1 MDDVELLVKT
11 RLQTKEA
18 EDKLKQFT
26 TAREIVTNVRI
37 NGMKAIKKV
46 KQEIDGLG
54 DKLNKVSYYDMTG
67 KMLKGS
73 EHITKV
79 TDSLKPLLSYT
90 DQVRTADGKLITTLD
105 QMDSKMNIIRTT
117 TTKYVDEQN
126 RLVVETEKF
135 KESADGTWQKMQD
148 CPITEIGA
156 QFKNV
161 TVEVEKNRETIE
173 RDGQQFEALTNTITT
188 YENGIPAIIDKTTQW
203 TNAEGSLV
211 TETQKLDGA
220 QKQLGDTI
228 TKVEKQLEKTYGT
241 ITKTTN
247 TVKGTVQVGKNS
259 FQGVTKVLEEVDAQG
274 NKVITTTKQYK
285 DAQGALVTETTK
297 FDGAGNQ
304 LADTLRT
311 VEKETDN
318 TVKKART
325 MGQTFGDI
333 IKKVTKFYLASMPI
347 RMVQT
352 ALQETIQTVK
362 DYDSAI
368 TEMAKIT
375 DMSGD
380 TLNRYALELGEIGKG
395 VARTRTEMVSS
406 ATELMKAGYS
416 EEDVKYLSR
425 LVALYQNTADEQL
438 EASEATSVLVSQMK
452 AFGLE
457 TEEQTT
463 HIIDSINEVSAN
475 FAVSSGDIGRG
486 LTQAGASLSTYG
498 NSFDQ
503 TVGLVTAGTEIFQGK
518 SQQVAR
524 GLNTVASRVAK
535 NEQALKDFGV
545 EIYDQEGNLRSTY
558 DILYDLSDVWDK
570 MGSAEKVALGTTL
583 AGVNQ
588 YKVFS
593 AVMNNFDTAVN
604 ATNASLGSLGA
615 TEEQNAVY
623 MDSIQAKTT
632 ALKAEFEKL
641 VLGDG
646 GLQNLYKTL
655 LDVGTALLKVA
666 NNDFVKFTAVVLTV
680 SGAIF
685 GLYKALKKL
694 KEMAMLSAT
703 FQAIAEALGLMLSGT
718 ISLTAGIEALSV
730 AWLSSPFGLITTG
743 VAVIYALIKAV
754 NYFNDDLNST
764 IEGVGKLKE
773 LGETVDSST
782 DEINALES
790 SLSSVREQIEKIQSK
805 GTIDL
810 TDEDTINKL
819 KLEEA
824 ILENQIALAKTKR
837 DQAKQDI
844 QDSAMKAYYE
854 ESTYGDG
861 YGIGNS
867 VQAVQYFTKEIEEN
881 NAKIREAMASK
892 EEYLSQGYNEESNEI
907 KEINA
912 DLADLKDQHSKL
924 ISESLQYADSLQVI
938 NEGLNTQTEE
948 FAISTETIKAYLEAI
963 GKKSEETGE
972 KGAEA
977 LEWTDEAIQKVKDD
991 FDSYGVS
998 LEDNQEAITDFMSEN
1013 DIEDYWEGASAWL
1026 VDYVEQMGL
1035 AKKTTQDYVEAFDEA
1050 VDRVGALDGEFS
1062 SLSSAIA
1069 EYNSNGQ
1076 FSISTIDSLL
1086 SLGTEY
1092 LSLLEFENG
1101 QLVLNEQGLINLA
1114 NARIDEA
1121 EAKAY
1126 DKAMAELD
1134 KIAHDSLADSVKGA
1148 NKAVLGTKS
1157 SNDVAIASVQEA
1169 INKCLEGEVAWNR
1182 YWYSVSKGTY
1192 TGSNPQVIK
1201 QINDIGNALQNSLTS
1216 LENMRKNIGGYA
1228 KQVATGTYQTQ
1239 QNTGA
1244 TRANTSAKN
1253 DNADATNAQKEALE
1267 AYIETLE
1274 KEKEALDDEKS
1285 QYETAIQYIIDL
1297 LDEYIDELEKQRDA
1311 EVDVIEAKID
1321 ALEKERDAIVEA
1333 REETL
1338 DSMKEELD
1346 ATLEIRD
1353 KELEAL
1359 KAELEA
1365 LEDGKDQELDALKE
1379 RRDAM
1384 EEYYDDQ
1391 INAIEET
1398 NDALDEQL
1406 ELQKKIE
1413 AVANAKSKK
1422 VKVYRDGQF
1431 VYETDASAVAEAQ
1444 QELYEYQEELKRKQT
1459 IKELENE
1466 RDSVLAILDSEID
1479 ANKAS
1484 TAEIKAT
1491 YEERITVYKN
1501 TTASIKES
1509 SQAEIDAY
1517 KATTEALKKNYDAQ
1531 IAILEAQQDAVKDN
1545 YGSQIAEIEAYK
1557 KTFEDAVNA
1566 YERNLKR
1573 LTTQNLTGLDL
1584 TGTLAQNVEALK
1596 NFIDNRAGI
1605 GLTQF
1610 VDRYN
1615 ALLGRMNAIDVDI
1628 SSARANLDAL
1638 AGSALST
1645 ASAYNQLAGAVA
1657 NANMVA
1663 QTGSTQT
1670 YNLDTSAWQIG
1681 LDYAGTNSS
1690 GVARYNYSGS
1700 MASIYGG
1707 ESGIYTAKTLSVLA
1721 EHIKRDKGIPYPIG
1735 FYYKDDAG
1743 HPIAIGTYAT
1753 GISSIPSNQIAVV
1766 GEDPNKELVIGSQIN
1781 NGVSMSL
1788 PKGSGVVNAKSTN
1801 TLAGILNHLA
1811 NYSASNFGSGV
1822 GVLNSNSNSN
1832 TQNFVIENVTID
1844 GANITDMESFKSSLR
1859 AMTSEAIQRAYRR

>member
-37 NGMKAIKKV
+37 DGMKAIKKV

-211 TETQKLDGA
+211 TETQKLDGTL
-220 QKQLGDTI
+220 KPLGDTI

-241 ITKTTN
+241 VTKTSN
-247 TVKGTVQVGKNS
+247 TVKGSVQVGKES
-259 FQGVTKVLEEVDAQG
+259 FEGVTKVLEEVDAQG

-352 ALQETIQTVK
+352 ALQETVQTVK

-368 TEMAKIT
+368 TEMAKVT

-452 AFGLE
+452 AFGYT
-457 TEEQTT
+457 TEEQAT

-535 NEQALKDFGV
+535 NEQALKEFGI

-593 AVMNNFDTAVN
+593 AVMNNFDKAVE
-604 ATNASLGSLGA
+604 ATTASLDSMGA
-615 TEEQNAVY
+615 TEEQNAVH

-632 ALKAEFEKL
+632 ALRAEFEKL

-646 GLQNLYKTL
+646 GLQNLYKLL
-655 LDVGTALLKVA
+655 LDFGIALLKVV
-666 NNDFVKFTAVVLTV
+666 NNSFVKFTAVVIATT
-680 SGAIF
+680 GAIF
-685 GLYKALKKL
+685 GLYKALEKVKNMAKL
-694 KEMAMLSAT
+694 NAIIQAMT
-703 FQAIAEALGLMLSGT
+703 SGT
-718 ISLTAGIEALSV
+718 ISLTAGVKALTF
-730 AWLSSPFGLITTG
+730 AWLSSPLGQIAIG
-743 VAVIYALIKAV
+743 VTVVYALIKAV
-754 NYFNDDLNST
+754 KYFNETVGST
-764 IEGVGKLKE
+764 AKEVKKLKD
-773 LGETVDSST
+773 LSDSIDNT
-782 DEINALES
+782 TNEIDNLTQN
-790 SLSSVREQIEKIQSK
+790 LNSVREQIEKIQSK
-805 GTIDL
+805 GTIDPV
-810 TDEDTINKL
+810 DEDAINKL

-824 ILENQIALAKTKR
+824 LLEHQIELAKV
-837 DQAKQDI
+837 KQD
-844 QDSAMKAYYE
+844 QDKQKGQNEAMEAYHK
-854 ESTYGDG
+854 GVFFGQGG
-861 YGIGNS
+861 YGETAE
-867 VQAVQYFTKEIEEN
+867 VVQYYTEEIEKV
-881 NAKIREAMASK
+881 NAKIQEQIKLKEQLLSK
-892 EEYLSQGYNEESNEI
+892 AQGYDEESEEFKKIGDEI
-907 KEINA
+907 KKVNE
-912 DLADLKDQHSKL
+912 DLAKSKDQRTGL
-924 ISESLQYADSLQVI
+924 INKSLEYADSLQTI
-938 NEGLNTQTEE
+938 NERLDTQTEE
-948 FAISTETIKAYLEAI
+948 FATSTETIKAYLEAI
-963 GKKSEETGE
+963 GQKSEETGK

-977 LEWTDEAIQKVKDD
+977 FEWTDEAIQKVKDD

-998 LEDNQEAITDFMSEN
+998 LEDNQEAIENFMSEN

-1114 NARIDEA
+1114 NARIDDA

-1134 KIAHDSLADSVKGA
+1134 AVAQQELENATKSA
-1148 NKAVLGTKS
+1148 NSAVEGTKA
-1157 SNDVAIASVQEA
+1157 SNDIAITSVQEA

-1192 TGSNPQVIK
+1192 TGNSSQAIK

-1216 LENMRKNIGGYA
+1216 LENMRKSIGGYA

-1274 KEKEALDDEKS
+1274 KEKDALDDEKS

-1297 LDEYIDELEKQRDA
+1297 LDEYIDELEAQKDA
-1311 EVDVIEAKID
+1311 EVDAIEAKID

-1359 KAELEA
+1359 EAELEA
-1365 LEDGKDQELDALKE
+1365 LEDGKDQELDALEE

-1384 EEYYDDQ
+1384 EEYYNDQ

-1444 QELYEYQEELKRKQT
+1444 QDLYEYQEELKRKQN

-1466 RDSVLAILDSEID
+1466 RDSILAILDSEID

-1501 TTASIKES
+1501 TTSSIKES

-1531 IAILEAQQDAVKDN
+1531 IAILEAQQEAVEDN

-1628 SSARANLDAL
+1628 SSAKAKLADLNNL
-1638 AGSALST
+1638 
-1645 ASAYNQLAGAVA
+1645 
-1657 NANMVA
+1657 MVA
-1663 QTGSTQT
+1663 TQAQAEQTRASLANVNNVSAT
-1670 YNLDTSAWQIG
+1670 DTSSFQFTRIG
-1681 LDYAGTNSS
+1681 QQEVYDE
-1690 GVARYNYSGS
+1690 
-1700 MASIYGG
+1700 
-1707 ESGIYTAKTLSVLA
+1707 ESGELEGIYDIFKEVTTGRTYSSRNLISAGLGSKATEGVRNGSFTLTQSEFEALMSA
-1721 EHIKRDKGIPYPIG
+1721 RTRQKG
-1735 FYYKDDAG
+1735 
-1743 HPIAIGTYAT
+1743 YAT
-1753 GISSIPSNQIAVV
+1753 GISSIPSDQIAVV

-1781 NGVSMSL
+1781 NGISMSL
-1788 PKGSGVVNAKSTN
+1788 SKGTGVVNAKSTN
-1801 TLAGILNHLA
+1801 TLAGILNHLG
-1811 NYSASNFGSGV
+1811 NYSASNFGSGT
-1822 GVLNSNSNSN
+1822 GVLNSNTNSN

-1844 GANITDMESFKSSLR
+1844 GANITDMESFKASLR